1 MEEKERTILYVE
13 TPESNKNE
21 VIKKKEYEFSF
32 DNKIYELIVSRNEEN
47 IFNFTLKPRT
57 PKDINIIEYYEQNK
71 KLTELFE
78 LFLIRKDEKFNQ
90 NNVIF
95 ERIDNFIYKKKI
107 SLLKK
112 KDMNNTIYLI
122 FLLKTEFDDIRI
134 EIELEKKE
142 IEISNDEKF
151 NILNEKIVD
160 LKNEF
165 EKIKNYY
172 EKQREEKSN
181 EIKILKE
188 KIEKLGIIK
197 PDNKIKKIL

>member
-1 MEEKERTILYVE
+1 MEEKENTILYVE

-78 LFLIRKDEKFNQ
+78 LFFITKDEKLNQ

-95 ERIDNFIYKKKI
+95 ERIDNFIYKKK
-107 SLLKK
+107 
-112 KDMNNTIYLI
+112 
-122 FLLKTEFDDIRI
+122 
-134 EIELEKKE
+134 
-142 IEISNDEKF
+142 
-151 NILNEKIVD
+151 
-160 LKNEF
+160 
-165 EKIKNYY
+165 
-172 EKQREEKSN
+172 
-181 EIKILKE
+181 
-188 KIEKLGIIK
+188 
-197 PDNKIKKIL
+197 